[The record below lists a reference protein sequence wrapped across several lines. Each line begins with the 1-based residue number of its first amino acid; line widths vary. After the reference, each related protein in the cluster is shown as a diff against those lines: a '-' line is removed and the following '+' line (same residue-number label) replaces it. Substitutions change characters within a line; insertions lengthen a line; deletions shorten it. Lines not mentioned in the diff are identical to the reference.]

1 VPTARNRRRVLVVAD
16 QAASSLS
23 NVVVA
28 VLVARSFPD
37 ETEQFAAFSLAL
49 MVFQFAVGGVRGLLY
64 DPLLAL
70 YSDRPRAVRYGL
82 VPGYLGATFTVG
94 LPLAGLIGLVSLA
107 LGGTVGSALL
117 ALAIVMPLVLVQD
130 AWRYMFIVDR
140 AEMALLVDVAWLLVS
155 CGAILLAPDGVAVGW
170 YVLAWGAGGILGAA
184 IATVAGRRWLGRLR
198 AWSYVAEHRDVSFRF
213 LGEYV
218 TSQAGNYFSLLAC
231 GWILGLTAY
240 GAVRAANFYFGPIF
254 TLQAGVILSTLPEGR
269 RLRHRPVQLR
279 RLVYGATALVSIA
292 AAAWTAVGMVLPA
305 SYGRALFGATWAEA
319 QDILLPMGLAMIGM
333 TLIAGG
339 LVGVRSVD
347 ATKGLRARLRSIP
360 LQIVCP
366 LAGAYIADVL
376 GFAVGMALGQ
386 VLAAGVWWRTF
397 LGLLGRQG
405 AERAGDG
412 EASTSTEAGGDT
424 AGMVDALV
432 ATDEI

>member
-1 VPTARNRRRVLVVAD
+1 MAQAHNRRRVLVVAD

-37 ETEQFAAFSLAL
+37 ETEQFAAFSLAI
-49 MVFQFAVGGVRGLLY
+49 MVFQFTIGAVRGLLS
-64 DPLLAL
+64 DPLVAL
-70 YSDRPRAVRYGL
+70 YSDRPRSVRYGQ
-82 VPGYLGATFTVG
+82 VPNFLGATLAVGVTLAVG
-94 LPLAGLIGLVSLA
+94 LGLTGMA
-107 LGGTVGSALL
+107 LGGMVGSAVLGL
-117 ALAIVMPLVLVQD
+117 GIVLPLVLVQD

-155 CGAILLAPDGVAVGW
+155 CAAIVAAPDGVGVGW
-170 YVLAWGAGGILGAA
+170 YVLAWGAGGALGAG
-184 IATVAGRRWLGRLR
+184 IATLAGRRWLGRLR
-198 AWSYVAEHRDVSFRF
+198 AWAYVAEHRAVSFRF

-218 TSQAGNYFSLLAC
+218 TAQAGNYFAFLAC

-240 GAVRAANFYFGPIF
+240 GAVRAANFYFGPVF

-269 RLRHRPVQLR
+269 RLRHQPEKLR
-279 RLVYGATALVSIA
+279 RLVYGATAVVSA
-292 AAAWTAVGMVLPA
+292 AAAGWTVVGLVLP
-305 SYGRALFGATWAEA
+305 SSVGRALFGATWSEA
-319 QDILLPMGLAMIGM
+319 QGILLPMGLAMVGM

-360 LQIVCP
+360 LQVVCP
-366 LAGAYIADVL
+366 LAGAYVADVG

-386 VLAAGVWWRTF
+386 VLAAGVWWSTF
-397 LGLLGRQG
+397 LGLLGYRRQPRG
-405 AERAGDG
+405 KHFASSSLREWGDG
-412 EASTSTEAGGDT
+412 PLDMAGALATSDD
-424 AGMVDALV
+424 V
-432 ATDEI
+432 